1 MKSLASAALLCTFM
15 LVCAHRAFA
24 ADAKPDPSQY
34 TLAVHISGSAYDP
47 FSIDRTS
54 AANMPS
60 EIVTVTLNGKHYQL
74 LGPTY
79 SAHTKCCD
87 GLINPGDYHARWST
101 DEHKTSYESLQELEI
116 LFPDGATRRFSVIAQ
131 SE

>member
-1 MKSLASAALLCTFM
+1 MKNLAPAVLLFSLM

-34 TLAVHISGSAYDP
+34 TLAVHISAAAYAPQDYQGAGA
-47 FSIDRTS
+47 FNTL
-54 AANMPS
+54 S
-60 EIVTVTLNGKHYQL
+60 EIVTAVIDGKHYQL